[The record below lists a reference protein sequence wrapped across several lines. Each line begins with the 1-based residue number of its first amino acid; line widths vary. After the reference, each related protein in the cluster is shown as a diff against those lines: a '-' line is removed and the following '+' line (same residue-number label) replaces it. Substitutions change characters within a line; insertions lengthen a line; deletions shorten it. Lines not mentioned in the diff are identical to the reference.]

1 MKRIRINHTTEYH
14 YNQPVTFG
22 PHRALMRPRE
32 GHDVHIESGRL
43 DIEPKAT
50 VRWLRDLDANSVA
63 IITFSE
69 PAATLRVC
77 SEVHVDLF
85 EDKLTDCQIDPI
97 ARAFPFHYSA
107 NEQLGLV
114 PYRLPSYPHDG
125 TALQRWLRDL
135 YHPGQLIDTFDLL
148 NNLNSHIFES
158 LKYTQR
164 HDPGVQGPFETISLG
179 SGSCRDYAVLMMEAA
194 RHWGFGAQFV
204 TGYVQMGEG
213 QHGATHAWTEI
224 YIPRSGLAG
233 IRSHKQQA
241 RRGRAHLCRRG
252 SFPEDA
258 SPLSGFWDGPADAF
272 ETHGSLRAGR
282 GVERPAETSAVG
294 SCPARLTLAWIERA
308 PGRCHSPLRRCWG
321 WGWCR
326 CWLVGGP
333 ALAWAP
339 RGILPFG
346 AASLL
351 WIAGALCL
359 EAALQVRVG
368 IERAFDLR
376 HGSAGG
382 QDGVEVGLDRGGGAG
397 GGSHSA
403 RSRGSFAMASQ
414 KPVASNS
421 LAMCSECRPW
431 MRLIR

>member
-1 MKRIRINHTTEYH
+1 MKRIRINHTTEYY

-63 IITFSE
+63 IITFAE

-85 EDKLTDCQIDPI
+85 EDKLTDCQIDPS

-148 NNLNSHIFES
+148 NNLNTHIFES

-164 HDPGVQGPFETISLG
+164 HDPGVQRPFETISLG

-224 YIPRSGLAG
+224 YIPGAG
-233 IRSHKQQA
+233 WQGFDPTNNKPAGDEHISVGVA
-241 RRGRAHLCRRG
+241 PSA
-252 SFPEDA
+252 EDA
-258 SPLSGFWDGPADAF
+258 SPLSGSWEGPADAF
-272 ETHGSLRAGR
+272 ERMEVSVQVVAL
-282 GVERPAETSAVG
+282 EDSPK
-294 SCPARLTLAWIERA
+294 
-308 PGRCHSPLRRCWG
+308 SPL
-321 WGWCR
+321 
-326 CWLVGGP
+326 
-333 ALAWAP
+333 
-339 RGILPFG
+339 
-346 AASLL
+346 
-351 WIAGALCL
+351 
-359 EAALQVRVG
+359 
-368 IERAFDLR
+368 
-376 HGSAGG
+376 
-382 QDGVEVGLDRGGGAG
+382 
-397 GGSHSA
+397 
-403 RSRGSFAMASQ
+403 
-414 KPVASNS
+414 
-421 LAMCSECRPW
+421 
-431 MRLIR
+431 